1 MTNHTTVKQMLCTTV
16 KQMLWAL
23 VAALAGAIGEHREG
37 AYVAAIMFGIYEIV
51 HAIERN
57 R

>member
-1 MTNHTTVKQMLCTTV
+1 MTSHTTV

-23 VAALAGAIGEHREG
+23 VAALAGAIGEYREG
-37 AYVAAIMFGIYEIV
+37 AYVAIIMFGIYEIV
-51 HAIERN
+51 HAIESERN

>member
-1 MTNHTTVKQMLCTTV
+1 MTNHTTV

-37 AYVAAIMFGIYEIV
+37 VYVAAIMFGIYEIV